1 MAIDPNLITA
11 VFNSSKDA
19 ILSTDWEGNI
29 QSWNSGAE
37 TMFGYSVDDT
47 VGKNSTE
54 LLVPGWLLTEHHANV
69 DLIKHDSVTVL
80 KETYRL
86 HKNGR
91 LVPVEVSASPLKSA
105 TGEIIGIAAI
115 YRDLTELAKS
125 RQQFRDQIVFTD
137 TLLQSSVDCVKLLDG
152 AGLIQF
158 VNQNGCDLLELDDQQ
173 GVCGKNWPSF
183 WPDKAKSLVQNSI
196 DAAQLGKSSR
206 FEAENLTF
214 KGNPRW
220 WDVNVTPI
228 KNADDT
234 LVQIIVSSR
243 DITGRKL
250 MESQLLDTSRRLWQ
264 ASNAA
269 GLTYM
274 AIDLDTHEISE
285 ASNFHEVTGTS
296 ILRSTDSVDVAQWF
310 LPNVALQD
318 RDRFMRATQRL
329 QSGEETGRVEFGL
342 NGEDGIERIFD
353 CRWETEPGSDDQ
365 KGRVFATLFEI
376 TEQKKKELQIRLLM
390 REVNHRSKNL
400 LSVILAVGR
409 HTVRTTDPVDFMS
422 KFSERINA
430 LSASHDLLVK
440 DEWRGV
446 SLKSLVESQL
456 DHFSDL
462 IGTRIQISGL
472 PLILNPTAAQ
482 GIGMALHELST
493 NAAKYGSL
501 SNETGTVSVEWNVK
515 GEDRAHF
522 NMTWLERGGPD
533 FQKQTVSKSGFG
545 SVVTGRMLESVTQGK
560 TNSTISAQG
569 YQWNLEAPLK
579 IIIQTTRADSELIG

>member
-1 MAIDPNLITA
+1 
-11 VFNSSKDA
+11 
-19 ILSTDWEGNI
+19 
-29 QSWNSGAE
+29 
-37 TMFGYSVDDT
+37 
-47 VGKNSTE
+47 
-54 LLVPGWLLTEHHANV
+54 
-69 DLIKHDSVTVL
+69 
-80 KETYRL
+80 
-86 HKNGR
+86 
-91 LVPVEVSASPLKSA
+91 
-105 TGEIIGIAAI
+105 
-115 YRDLTELAKS
+115 
-125 RQQFRDQIVFTD
+125 
-137 TLLQSSVDCVKLLDG
+137 
-152 AGLIQF
+152 
-158 VNQNGCDLLELDDQQ
+158 
-173 GVCGKNWPSF
+173 
-183 WPDKAKSLVQNSI
+183 
-196 DAAQLGKSSR
+196 
-206 FEAENLTF
+206 
-214 KGNPRW
+214 
-220 WDVNVTPI
+220 
-228 KNADDT
+228 
-234 LVQIIVSSR
+234 
-243 DITGRKL
+243 
-250 MESQLLDTSRRLWQ
+250 
-264 ASNAA
+264 
-269 GLTYM
+269 
-274 AIDLDTHEISE
+274 
-285 ASNFHEVTGTS
+285 
-296 ILRSTDSVDVAQWF
+296 
-310 LPNVALQD
+310 
-318 RDRFMRATQRL
+318 MRATQRL

-353 CRWETEPGSDDQ
+353 CRWEAEPGSDDQ

-569 YQWNLEAPLK
+569 YHWNLEAPLK

>member
-296 ILRSTDSVDVAQWF
+296 IL
-310 LPNVALQD
+310 
-318 RDRFMRATQRL
+318 
-329 QSGEETGRVEFGL
+329 
-342 NGEDGIERIFD
+342 
-353 CRWETEPGSDDQ
+353 
-365 KGRVFATLFEI
+365 
-376 TEQKKKELQIRLLM
+376 
-390 REVNHRSKNL
+390 
-400 LSVILAVGR
+400 
-409 HTVRTTDPVDFMS
+409 
-422 KFSERINA
+422 
-430 LSASHDLLVK
+430 
-440 DEWRGV
+440 
-446 SLKSLVESQL
+446 ES
-456 DHFSDL
+456 F
-462 IGTRIQISGL
+462 
-472 PLILNPTAAQ
+472 
-482 GIGMALHELST
+482 
-493 NAAKYGSL
+493 
-501 SNETGTVSVEWNVK
+501 
-515 GEDRAHF
+515 
-522 NMTWLERGGPD
+522 
-533 FQKQTVSKSGFG
+533 
-545 SVVTGRMLESVTQGK
+545 
-560 TNSTISAQG
+560 
-569 YQWNLEAPLK
+569 
-579 IIIQTTRADSELIG
+579 